1 MLRKPWST
9 VFNGID
15 QLRELVELT
24 PWENG
29 RWLDVI
35 EEAQYFLLLGED
47 IDFFTWIRF
56 NYYVIGR
63 GRRPSFREISGYML
77 FHAM

>member
-15 QLRELVELT
+15 QLRALVELT

-63 GRRPSFREISGYML
+63 GEAAIF
-77 FHAM
+77 